1 MRNSNKNLAIS
12 LLAMLSFFALLA
24 ALIILLPNILSLW
37 PTPESLVSVNQA
49 QSQASIA
56 AVVAG
61 VSVLASL
68 VVSRQPIWLAG
79 LISPLLLWLSL
90 NTFTKGTSSSLVE
103 LSLLLS
109 MPIILLI
116 LPTTSGKKMTQGRLT
131 AIVVLGVVSLALALY
146 YWLS

>member
-116 LPTTSGKKMTQGRLT
+116 LPTTSGKKMTQSRLT
-131 AIVVLGVVSLALALY
+131 SIVVLGVVSLALALY

>member
-68 VVSRQPIWLAG
+68 VVSRRPIWLAG

-90 NTFTKGTSSSLVE
+90 NTFTKGTNSSLVE

-116 LPTTSGKKMTQGRLT
+116 LPTTSGKKMTQSRLA